1 MAAACVE
8 VDGSGG
14 LRLSW
19 CVGIRRG
26 LVAWLVVSG
35 LWVCLGCTASASVPL
50 PDGRAW
56 EMVSPLNKGSADI
69 LGIRRSGGI
78 VSASPNGEEITY
90 VSFGSFAE
98 PQAAPIGSQ
107 YLANR
112 QAGMGW
118 LTQNISL
125 PTSNQTIGA
134 GGLGLPY
141 DALSSDLSRGV
152 VFGGSRSGLEDDD
165 PVENR
170 PLAGAPQGYENY
182 YLNDLTGDTLQPL
195 LDQVPSLSPGEFKMQ
210 YLDSTSDLGHV
221 IIEGS
226 AGLGGHLAEEGG
238 PRRTNLYDWELT
250 TGKFQLINVL
260 PSGAPEVE
268 GFVSIGDVPGTGLDR
283 AVANDGSRVIW
294 NNNSELY
301 EREGIGTD
309 AARTLQVD
317 KPLGAGVFLTAS
329 SDGSKIFFADNQR
342 LTAGSTASSGGRGD
356 LYLFEPD
363 AAEGGRLVDLTV
375 DHADAGG
382 AEALGVLGASEDGSY
397 LYFVAN
403 GVLAPGASA
412 GDCVRTQAT
421 GTCNLYLWHAGEGI
435 RFIAPLSGNDESG
448 KIFNALGVADD
459 WSPRVSLR
467 TARVSHDGTH
477 LVFMSERSLTGYD
490 NTVSTGSHCGAVE
503 GAVETE
509 FLPINCQEVFLY
521 EVHDAGGTLSCVS
534 CHPNGARPAGPS
546 GIPGGTD
553 SSAATAQYQSR
564 VLAEDGAVNRVFFE
578 TDDSLVPQD
587 TNGVGDVYE
596 YENGNVY
603 LLSDGLGSS
612 AASFVDA
619 SVNGNDVFFLDR
631 APLVSQDTD
640 QLVDLYDA
648 RAPHYP
654 GESVGFPAPE
664 PRAPCLA
671 EECRSPGYPSPIYAP
686 LSSVQFIGAGNI
698 RPSAGPQPT
707 VKPKP
712 TANMRKAK
720 VKKRKQKPRRGRKA
734 GHVTHVNSS
743 LRVR

>member
-1 MAAACVE
+1 MVAACVE
-8 VDGSGG
+8 VNDCGG
-14 LRLSW
+14 LSW
-19 CVGIRRG
+19 SSRGVGARHA
-26 LVAWLVVSG
+26 LTAWLVVSG
-35 LWVCLGCTASASVPL
+35 LWFCSGYTARASVPL

-56 EMVSPLNKGSADI
+56 EMVSPLNKGSANI

-78 VSASPNGEEITY
+78 VSASPNGEKITY
-90 VSFGSFAE
+90 VSFGSFAT

-112 QAGMGW
+112 QTGVGW
-118 LTQNISL
+118 LTQNISI

-152 VFGGSRSGLEDDD
+152 VFGGSRSGLENDD

-182 YLNDLTGDTLQPL
+182 YLNDLTSDTLQPL
-195 LDQVPSLSPGEFKMQ
+195 LDQVPSLLPGEFKMQ
-210 YLDSTSDLGHV
+210 YLDATPDLSHV
-221 IIEGS
+221 IVEGS

-238 PRRTNLYDWELT
+238 PRRTNLYDWELA

-260 PSGAPEVE
+260 PNGAPEIE
-268 GFVSIGDVPGTGLDR
+268 RFVSIGDVPGTGLDR
-283 AVANDGSRVIW
+283 AVSKDGSRVIW

-301 EREGIGTD
+301 VREGIGTA

-342 LTAGSTASSGGRGD
+342 LTADSTASSGGRGD

-375 DHADAGG
+375 DHTDAGG
-382 AEALGVLGASEDGSY
+382 AEVLGVLGASEDGSY

-412 GDCVRTQAT
+412 GSCVRTQTT

-435 RFIAPLSGNDESG
+435 RFIASLSGNDESD
-448 KIFNALGVADD
+448 KVFNALGLAED

-467 TARVSHDGTH
+467 TARVSQDGTH

-490 NTVSTGSHCGAVE
+490 NTVSTGSHCGSIE
-503 GAVETE
+503 GAVEIE
-509 FLPINCQEVFLY
+509 FLPIDCQEVFLY
-521 EVHDAGGTLSCVS
+521 EVRGVGGALSCVS
-534 CHPNGARPAGPS
+534 CSPNGTRPTGPS

-564 VLAEDGAVNRVFFE
+564 VLAEDGTINRVFFE
-578 TDDSLVPQD
+578 TDDGLVPQD

-619 SVNGNDVFFLDR
+619 SVNGDDVFFLDR

-648 RAPHYP
+648 RSPHFP
-654 GESVGFPAPE
+654 GEAVGFPAPQS
-664 PRAPCLA
+664 RAPCLA
-671 EECRSPGYPSPIYAP
+671 EECRSLGLPPLTYAP
-686 LSSVQFIGAGNI
+686 LSSVQFIGAGNL
-698 RPSAGPQPT
+698 SSSQPT
-707 VKPKP
+707 VTHRLKPIKK
-712 TANMRKAK
+712 RAK
-720 VKKRKQKPRRGRKA
+720 VKNRKRKPKRGRKA
-734 GHVTHVNSS
+734 GYVKRVNGSR
-743 LRVR
+743 RVR